1 MLKSTLA
8 AALILA
14 APATAMA
21 QRSAPTLGDGA
32 ANLDAFLTIAE
43 ARFDYMDANSD
54 EALDE
59 AEYVAVRLQEFDLAD
74 RNGDQ
79 ELTRGEV
86 RQFPEPVN
94 GRSLHRTEF
103 EDGVRSRFAELSE
116 GGVISKGAYLGAA
129 EAAFDAADR
138 NGDDAVDRGEA
149 RYLQPL

>member
-1 MLKSTLA
+1 MLKTTLA

-94 GRSLHRTEF
+94 GRSLHRSEF
-103 EDGVRSRFAELSE
+103 EDGVRRRFAELSQ
-116 GGVISKGAYLGAA
+116 GGVISKAAYLGAA

-138 NGDDAVDRGEA
+138 NGDGAVDRGEA